1 VPLPNNNDS
10 TIARQADRSGY
21 PRTAVLTFPAELL
34 VAGEN
39 LITFAH
45 GSPAPAGK
53 GPGWDT
59 LVLEVDE
66 GAPAEPARLAV
77 SLVKTY
83 AGAGTTT
90 WEVPSGPAQIIGRD
104 PKSFAVPLA
113 AVLPPAA
120 STVTHIT
127 VVGGQPVSV
136 TVTADGGRTITT
148 TSGR

>member
-1 VPLPNNNDS
+1 MGHPRPRS
-10 TIARQADRSGY
+10 RRGCPGGAR
-21 PRTAVLTFPAELL
+21 PP
-34 VAGEN
+34 
-39 LITFAH
+39 
-45 GSPAPAGK
+45 
-53 GPGWDT
+53 
-59 LVLEVDE
+59 
-66 GAPAEPARLAV
+66 AV

-120 STVTHIT
+120 STVTHLT
-127 VVGGQPVSV
+127 VAGGQPVSV